1 MIDLAKLKQ
10 AALAATPEAPEWHQE
25 TEHDCL
31 WNIVD
36 SNGVQVAITQQR
48 TAVFKN
54 PKQTD
59 RTAIAA
65 FIAAADP
72 KTVLALVRQ
81 VEELQEVA
89 RAALEY
95 IDALPSDVADAL
107 PVMPGFDRDWAESA
121 IAGHIEDDE

>member
-25 TEHDCL
+25 TEHDCP

-48 TAVFKN
+48 TAVSQN
-54 PKQTD
+54 VKQTD
-59 RTAIAA
+59 RAA
-65 FIAAADP
+65 VAKFIAAADP
-72 KTVLALVRQ
+72 ATVLALVRQ
-81 VEELQEVA
+81 VEELKEVA
-89 RAALEY
+89 RAALDY
-95 IDALPSDVADAL
+95 IDALPSDVAAAL
-107 PVMPGFDRDWAESA
+107 PVMPGFGRDWAENA